1 MSKLSFRARALD
13 PSKPLPIYL
22 AEELPD
28 LPEYSAI
35 NRAVPQMPSGMEKE
49 EESEHHLQRAICTGL
64 IIPTPEVF
72 QTDPEFY
79 DRNYPKDYKMPR
91 QLIHMQPFSMEQD
104 IPDYDMDSADEL
116 WVNSR
121 LDLNPYKFEQMM
133 DRLEK
138 SSGQTVI
145 TLNEAKALLK
155 QDDEISIAV
164 YDYWLNKRL
173 KTQHPLILSVK
184 TENRGGQ
191 TTNNPYLA
199 FRRRTEKMQTRK
211 NRKNDEASYE
221 KMLKLRRDLSRAVTL
236 LEMIKRREK
245 AKREHMH
252 LSIEV
257 FEKRYQYP
265 GNHHHHHHH
274 SQMFGGVKNELDM
287 SINMIA
293 NSSGS
298 SRKEKRQYKK
308 RKHKYIPRSAQ
319 GSSSAAAGS
328 SIPGG
333 GGDSVVSS
341 EDEDLLYS
349 LSHGGTPESEDE
361 GLYTFRRNLNCQYK
375 KPIQNGVGAWA
386 RASRAR
392 MFCPEYRCGGGD
404 SVVSSEDED
413 LLYSLSHGGTPES
426 EDEGLYTFRR
436 NLNCQYKKPIQN
448 GVGAW
453 ARASRARMFCP
464 EYRCKFTLGALRS
477 HGRGDFIRRRVGR
490 GGRIVIDRLTSDIDD
505 VWSKLDYTIFDSW
518 QAQKEADQPIVVKIE
533 DVENRSEETVCNGA
547 QEVAVL
553 KKESDTVTN
562 HVNSESECERLE
574 WCDQDIQ
581 DYNDIVPQNVREMMR
596 TGEFTQ
602 DSLPCYRPMSLDIR
616 SHTMTPVAE
625 LEERD
630 YQVEIQAIEDRS
642 LPCDLLLSDSIF
654 YPSSLNFDDL
664 SSTIDLTMDRDLALS
679 ALTDDLPDSVPETT
693 VGCSQFTVTDVSGP
707 QKVHETPSK
716 AAATGLRTFQSV
728 STADRMETEQTI
740 ADTSN
745 DSDDVPLVAYQ
756 IESQAA
762 AAAAAAATIG
772 SSPSTSAIVLGL
784 PTSSRGVLNGSNE
797 SKNVVARSR
806 SLFHATSSSGGGGGQ
821 PSMMTL
827 TQAQPQIF
835 LTHQPIFQGTNKGAM
850 CVTTSPQQ
858 KVMVAQAKSRYS
870 TLGSAASGAG
880 MKANSMGI
888 GIKSSQQSD
897 GGTSTTIG
905 HLTTT
910 ADGKITTIKSQPARG
925 LNMVID
931 MERKRIMYAN
941 LKNSNVAVT
950 TGQQFV
956 TQINPRMVNIVPIQQ
971 IKTQGELQGVQPGAS
986 GSASVVTAATVSPTS
1001 VNSSANTGR

>member
-257 FEKRYQYP
+257 FEKRYQVRDFSGHLLAEYSSNASKNTRSAFTPLLGNQYSHMTGTHSSSSAASIWTNSNNMAYSTQYP

-308 RKHKYIPRSAQ
+308 RKHKYIPRSQQ

-333 GGDSVVSS
+333 GGDS
-341 EDEDLLYS
+341 L
-349 LSHGGTPESEDE
+349 
-361 GLYTFRRNLNCQYK
+361 
-375 KPIQNGVGAWA
+375 
-386 RASRAR
+386 
-392 MFCPEYRCGGGD
+392 
-404 SVVSSEDED
+404 VSSEDED

-547 QEVAVL
+547 QEVTVL

-797 SKNVVARSR
+797 SKNV
-806 SLFHATSSSGGGGGQ
+806 
-821 PSMMTL
+821 
-827 TQAQPQIF
+827 
-835 LTHQPIFQGTNKGAM
+835 
-850 CVTTSPQQ
+850 
-858 KVMVAQAKSRYS
+858 YS
-870 TLGSAASGAG
+870 
-880 MKANSMGI
+880 NFF
-888 GIKSSQQSD
+888 
-897 GGTSTTIG
+897 
-905 HLTTT
+905 
-910 ADGKITTIKSQPARG
+910 
-925 LNMVID
+925 
-931 MERKRIMYAN
+931 RKCD
-941 LKNSNVAVT
+941 V
-950 TGQQFV
+950 FF
-956 TQINPRMVNIVPIQQ
+956 
-971 IKTQGELQGVQPGAS
+971 
-986 GSASVVTAATVSPTS
+986 
-1001 VNSSANTGR
+1001 